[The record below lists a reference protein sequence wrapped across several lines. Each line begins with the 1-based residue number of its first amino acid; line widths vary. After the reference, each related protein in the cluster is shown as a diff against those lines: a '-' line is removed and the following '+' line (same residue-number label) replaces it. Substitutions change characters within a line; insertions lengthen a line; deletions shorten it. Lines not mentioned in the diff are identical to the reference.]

1 MRYAYFAMLILLMA
15 SCSKTINCQEPKLIA
30 ASLGIRDSAVYI
42 QYRYNKGSNFTNP
55 LDSVR
60 KVLNRNYGGYYLYI
74 SDDYDWKIVPDSGA
88 VIYLKD
94 ITIYP
99 KTKKGDTYIGWTGK
113 EKETGCFNDV
123 SYNINGV
130 SKHPTSSGTNG
141 EQYLK

>member
-1 MRYAYFAMLILLMA
+1 MKCIYILMLSLTIA
-15 SCSKTINCQEPKLIA
+15 SCSKTINCGDPKLIA
-30 ASLGIRDSAVYI
+30 ATLGTRDSAVFM
-42 QYRYNKGSNFTNP
+42 QYSYNKGTNFTNP
-55 LDSVR
+55 VHSVKR
-60 KVLNRNYGGYYLYI
+60 VLNRKYDGYKLYI
-74 SDDYDWKIVPDSGA
+74 SNDYDWKIVPDSGA

-130 SKHPTSSGTNG
+130 SKQLTSSSTSG
-141 EQYLK
+141 EQYLQ